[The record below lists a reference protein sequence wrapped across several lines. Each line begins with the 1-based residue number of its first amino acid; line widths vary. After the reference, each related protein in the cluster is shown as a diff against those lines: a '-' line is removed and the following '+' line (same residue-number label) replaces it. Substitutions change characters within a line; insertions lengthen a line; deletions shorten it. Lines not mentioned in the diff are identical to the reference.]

1 MKIVDIF
8 KDKKLMDE
16 FFEKAVKD
24 RKVSNVNAYAGT
36 NAENNLCYKFN
47 STNKEFKLYNE
58 KLLIEVV
65 IESGCPINWNG
76 HCKDTKDFVKKIK
89 ETEGDLSASDL
100 FLFEIVNGV
109 RVLRDFAS
117 LKTSIT
123 SKESDKLTIHNDSDG
138 EIHNS
143 LNSQKNRNIG
153 NIILAM
159 YRSGSY
165 KVYHYKNNFQLFN
178 NFTLNNWM
186 TKDRKTKI
194 TKRTGL
200 QLENNNSAILKA
212 YDRSAV
218 NNGKQTSYARGFFV
232 VITAKN
238 PFKNPGIL
246 VKNNLLEEINN
257 GTINENKFISSLFK
271 QFSC

>member
-1 MKIVDIF
+1 MQIVDIF
-8 KDKKLMDE
+8 KDKELMDE
-16 FFEKAVKD
+16 FFETAVKD

-123 SKESDKLTIHNDSDG
+123 TKNSDKLTIHNDSDG
-138 EIHNS
+138 GIHDS

-165 KVYHYKNNFQLFN
+165 KVYHYQNNFQLFN
-178 NFTLNNWM
+178 NFVLNNWM
-186 TKDRKTKI
+186 TTNKQTKN

-200 QLENNNSAILKA
+200 QLEHNNSVILKA
-212 YDRSAV
+212 YDRSVV
-218 NNGKQTSYARGFFV
+218 NSGKQTSYARGFFI
-232 VITAKN
+232 VITKNN

-246 VKNNLLEEINN
+246 IKNNILKEINN
-257 GTINENKFISSLFK
+257 GTVNESNITSSLFK